1 LKPDLLAGATTFL
14 LAAIKLIML
23 SLEGSIPGI
32 FYFFIAIWASI
43 FWGSMLPIADSI
55 TGKEYI
61 RIWHVYDTKYGSRI
75 SRKKRPNEYY
85 LRLAIAA
92 LCAAFSS
99 AMMFNLKLL

>member
-14 LAAIKLIML
+14 LAAIKLFML

-32 FYFFIAIWASI
+32 FYFFIAIWSSI
-43 FWGSMLPIADSI
+43 FWANMLPIADLI

-61 RIWHVYDTKYGSRI
+61 RFWHVYGTKYGSRI

-85 LRLAIAA
+85 FRLAIAV
-92 LCAAFSS
+92 LFAAFSS
-99 AMMFNLKLL
+99 AMMFNLKPL